1 MLESDKVKVIIPM
14 LIVLIIGSIT
24 PIHEISRSVF
34 ATMVLHRREPIN
46 PYIESV
52 VCPKTMEGT
61 KICYDQFYVS
71 DYNNKFFFKYLS
83 KDIK

>member
-1 MLESDKVKVIIPM
+1 MIIAM
-14 LIVLIIGSIT
+14 LIILIIGSVT
-24 PIHEISRSVF
+24 PLHEISRSVF
-34 ATMVLHRREPIN
+34 ATTVLHRKDLLN

-61 KICYDQFYVS
+61 EICYEQFYVK

-83 KDIK
+83 KDFK